1 MASSGSANGGCPL
14 AGSVRKLEQP
24 LEVVRINDFHSIKVG
39 IWQSL
44 WCVEINFK
52 KCFTR
57 SAARSVGIA
66 LLGAC
71 LFVTSAQADGVQGS
85 AASAPQAQA
94 APAGPNAV
102 TRAAVGKNILKC
114 ASRVEQVSSFLGYGA
129 NAGALLMAAPQDGDN
144 RIAPLLMEAPT
155 PEGVAYVS
163 ATFAPNQSNGCGATY
178 DAVMYWPKSCEAV
191 ASQQFEK
198 LRRVGM
204 LKKDIAVLDGG
215 TATKVLL
222 MPAGS
227 GCVSIK
233 KEVVL

>member
-1 MASSGSANGGCPL
+1 M
-14 AGSVRKLEQP
+14 
-24 LEVVRINDFHSIKVG
+24 G

-44 WCVEINFK
+44 WYVNINYK
-52 KCFTR
+52 KRFTR
-57 SAARSVGIA
+57 SGSRLIGAA
-66 LLGAC
+66 LLGGC
-71 LFVTSAQADGVQGS
+71 LFVTAAQAEGLQSPAVS
-85 AASAPQAQA
+85 PAQA
-94 APAGPNAV
+94 AAAPVGPNAV
-102 TRAAVGKNILKC
+102 TRAAVGQNILKC
-114 ASRVEQVSSFLGYGA
+114 ASRVQQVSSFLGYGA

-155 PEGVAYVS
+155 PDGVAYVS

-178 DAVMYWPKSCEAV
+178 DAVMYWPKSCDAV

-198 LRRVGM
+198 LRHVGM

-215 TATKVLL
+215 AATKVLL

-233 KEVVL
+233 KEIVL

>member
-1 MASSGSANGGCPL
+1 M
-14 AGSVRKLEQP
+14 
-24 LEVVRINDFHSIKVG
+24 G

-44 WCVEINFK
+44 SYVKIYSG
-52 KCFTR
+52 KCLTR
-57 SAARSVGIA
+57 FSSLLAGAA
-66 LLGAC
+66 LLGGC
-71 LFVTSAQADGVQGS
+71 LFVSVAQADGPV
-85 AASAPQAQA
+85 ASVPPTQTAPS
-94 APAGPNAV
+94 GPNAV
-102 TRAAVGKNILKC
+102 TRAAVGQNILKC
-114 ASRVEQVSSFLGYGA
+114 ASRVEQVSNFLGYGA
-129 NAGALLMAAPQDGDN
+129 NAGAMLMPAPQDGDN

-178 DAVMYWPKSCEAV
+178 DAVMYWPKSCDAV
-191 ASQQFEK
+191 ASQQFDK

-215 TATKVLL
+215 AATKVLL